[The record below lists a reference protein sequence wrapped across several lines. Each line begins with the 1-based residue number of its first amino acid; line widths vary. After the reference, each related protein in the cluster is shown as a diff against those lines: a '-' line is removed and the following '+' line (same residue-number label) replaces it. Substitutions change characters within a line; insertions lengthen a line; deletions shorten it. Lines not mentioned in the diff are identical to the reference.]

1 MKPELYRAINNRD
14 GAAMASMSGGNPEH
28 GRVVNSDAE
37 RLVDALFMQL
47 KQISRQRRKPTSAPM
62 LTSEWLSSNG

>member
-14 GAAMASMSGGNPEH
+14 GAAMASIAGGNPEH

-47 KQISRQRRKPTSAPM
+47 KQIFPAAT
-62 LTSEWLSSNG
+62 